1 MSRLAS
7 SIDRLRLAVELCL
20 YRQGLWWPLLAVTV
34 LLLVALAAIA
44 IPGRQ
49 AELAARQETLSELRA
64 RAAGQQE
71 PSAVPEATSEANYGA
86 FRAALAAENEVLPGI
101 EAILDAA
108 ESHHLMA
115 TRADYVRARDAH
127 AQAASLQM
135 TIPLRGRYTDVRG
148 WIEEILARNAYVA
161 VNELGFKRE
170 DIGLDQIEARVR
182 LTIWYDPA
190 KSASRAEELQTVEV
204 DP

>member
-1 MSRLAS
+1 
-7 SIDRLRLAVELCL
+7 
-20 YRQGLWWPLLAVTV
+20 
-34 LLLVALAAIA
+34 
-44 IPGRQ
+44 
-49 AELAARQETLSELRA
+49 
-64 RAAGQQE
+64 
-71 PSAVPEATSEANYGA
+71 
-86 FRAALAAENEVLPGI
+86 
-101 EAILDAA
+101 
-108 ESHHLMA
+108 
-115 TRADYVRARDAH
+115 
-127 AQAASLQM
+127 M

-170 DIGLDQIEARVR
+170 EIGLDQIEARVR